1 MDYVQHAQLKNNN
14 MLLPR
19 LNNCINCTDIP
30 NLIKSIDCKLAEYAN
45 SLYNNITYMLNQS
58 VPAGAMI
65 RLITYKRILTYKQC
79 NPDYIPTVSI
89 ERITSRVNILTAG
102 CTIAPVFTPEVR
114 VTTTTTTTP
123 CPTTTTT
130 TTIAPITTTTTTSIT
145 PTTSTTS
152 STTSTTSST
161 TSSTSSTT
169 STSTSSTTTTTT
181 VSPTTTTTTTAT
193 PTTTTTTTECN
204 CVTTVTI
211 DVTDAGTF
219 DFTDCSAAPRS
230 TGVGVGIQTLDY
242 SGDGCITKNTQA
254 GSALYT
260 IVEWGPCC

>member
-19 LNNCINCTDIP
+19 LNNCNNCTDIP
-30 NLIKSIDCKLAEYAN
+30 NLLKSIDCKLAEYAN

-130 TTIAPITTTTTTSIT
+130 TTITPSTTTTTTSVA
-145 PTTSTTS
+145 P
-152 STTSTTSST
+152 
-161 TSSTSSTT
+161 
-169 STSTSSTTTTTT
+169 STTTTTT
-181 VSPTTTTTTTAT
+181 VSPTTTTTTIS
-193 PTTTTTTTECN
+193 PSTTTTTTL
-204 CVTTVTI
+204 V
-211 DVTDAGTF
+211 
-219 DFTDCSAAPRS
+219 
-230 TGVGVGIQTLDY
+230 
-242 SGDGCITKNTQA
+242 
-254 GSALYT
+254 
-260 IVEWGPCC
+260 